1 MFCCV
6 VAVQYTVFPYPYSYP
21 HCIPSRS
28 AERKIALTYP
38 LAMDPIYLNAF
49 HISIPLNISDRSK
62 LSIWNLLGLVENQA
76 KLTEDLHNGLS
87 CEKIE
92 EELKRCV
99 QKCVITRRNMYYR
112 FSVDEL
118 KEIKLNASRI
128 FISLEMKQ
136 RITDIIVA
144 TRQHS
149 SVAMFSPKN
158 SLSYLTH
165 LVCLS
170 ALLDGKTYV
179 LPRHMEFV
187 LAEGFIRS
195 TLVPVI
201 ASQLRLLYAEG
212 RTGLRSLGV
221 DLKVESRAN
230 VVRGVLDSFI
240 AVV

>member
-1 MFCCV
+1 MLC
-6 VAVQYTVFPYPYSYP
+6 P

-99 QKCVITRRNMYYR
+99 WKCVVTRRNMYYR

-149 SVAMFSPKN
+149 AVAIFSPKN

-212 RTGLRSLGV
+212 RTGLHASGV
-221 DLKVESRAN
+221 DLKVESRVN